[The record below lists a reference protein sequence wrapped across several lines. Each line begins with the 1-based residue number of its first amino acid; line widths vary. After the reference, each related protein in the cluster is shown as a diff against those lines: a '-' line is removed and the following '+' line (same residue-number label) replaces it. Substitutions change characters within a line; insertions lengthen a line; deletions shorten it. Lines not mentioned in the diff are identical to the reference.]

1 LEWLNKVAKHHKEW
15 VKIVNSFGEYFFA
28 EDIVQ
33 ETYIMLMKWSSE
45 EKLFKDGNISKGYMY
60 FALKNTFLQH
70 INKKNKISFISL
82 ENVCNVPEENNTEE
96 NEAYNNLLNNIDGE
110 CNSWH
115 WYDKQL
121 FELYKNTNKSLRQI
135 SAETNISVTSIFNT
149 VKTCKKRIKNNIEE
163 DYQDFKNKD
172 YELIKKQNEKK

>member
-82 ENVCNVPEENNTEE
+82 E
-96 NEAYNNLLNNIDGE
+96 E
-110 CNSWH
+110 CLQRCRR
-115 WYDKQL
+115 KQ
-121 FELYKNTNKSLRQI
+121 YRRKRSLQQL
-135 SAETNISVTSIFNT
+135 
-149 VKTCKKRIKNNIEE
+149 VK
-163 DYQDFKNKD
+163 
-172 YELIKKQNEKK
+172 

>member
-70 INKKNKISFISL
+70 INKKNKISFIPL
-82 ENVCNVPEENNTEE
+82 EDCFNLAEENNTEE
-96 NEAYNNLLNNIDGE
+96 NEAYNDLLNNVDLE
-110 CNSWH
+110 CDSWH

-149 VKTCKKRIKNNIEE
+149 VKTCKKRIKNNIGE
-163 DYQDFKNKD
+163 DYQDFINKD
-172 YELIKKQNEKK
+172 YELIKKKK